1 MSMNRFLLSSVAA
14 IALTGALSLGAV
26 AQSTSAPQQ
35 QPQPQPTM
43 PNSSQ
48 DGGAYGSQVN
58 SPQYS
63 TPAEKQETRSLN
75 DKASQGTTAS
85 PAVLNGQAP
94 ANTNNA
100 VQVQPP
106 QNQNM
111 PQSDQPNPPPQSN
124 SSTGPQSSNAG
135 LLHLAQYTQ
144 QPAAPIGDGPQAQQ
158 QYDQQQQQYQ
168 QQQQQYQDQQGQYQD
183 QQHRYYRNLR
193 EYDQAQW
200 AYDYPAPIE
209 YRYEGPHAQRL
220 YLIAEPS
227 EQLSGIPIEGSGGRW
242 IGRERN
248 VEIGPDGRPMRVEV
262 SLNRRV
268 SVWVSAGNFRFDP
281 YDHVLMTNMT
291 RSDFWE
297 MPGATV
303 ESGPL

>member
-1 MSMNRFLLSSVAA
+1 MSMNRFLLGSVAA
-14 IALTGALSLGAV
+14 IALTGALSLSAV

-35 QPQPQPTM
+35 QPQPTV

-58 SPQYS
+58 PPQYS
-63 TPAEKQETRSLN
+63 TPAEKQDTRALN
-75 DKASQGTTAS
+75 DKAAGGTTTS
-85 PAVLNGQAP
+85 PAVLNGQTP
-94 ANTNNA
+94 ATSNA

-111 PQSDQPNPPPQSN
+111 PQSDQPPPSN

-144 QPAAPIGDGPQAQQ
+144 PAAPIGNGPAAQQ

-168 QQQQQYQDQQGQYQD
+168 QQQQQYQEQQGQYQD

-209 YRYEGPHAQRL
+209 YRYEGPRAERL

-227 EQLSGIPIEGSGGRW
+227 DQLSGVPIEGPGGNW

-268 SVWVSAGNFRFDP
+268 SVWVNAGDFRFDP
-281 YDHVLMTNMT
+281 YDHVLMTNLT